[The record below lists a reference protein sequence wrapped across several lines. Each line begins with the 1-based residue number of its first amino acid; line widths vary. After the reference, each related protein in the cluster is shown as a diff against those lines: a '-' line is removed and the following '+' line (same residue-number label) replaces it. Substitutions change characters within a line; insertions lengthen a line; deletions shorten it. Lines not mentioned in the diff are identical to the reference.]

1 MKKSFNVSECIICQR
16 QLDTTVT
23 STENGRQKIIEAA
36 AVQKDQ
42 VLDRLDLV
50 ESNFVYHMNN
60 ASYKSYTLCKTLES
74 IQKSNVTD
82 KQINVVMQV
91 EKMQSHVL
99 RDRCVFY

>member
-1 MKKSFNVSECIICQR
+1 MKKSFNVSKCIICQH

-50 ESNFVYHMNN
+50 ESNFAHHMNN

-82 KQINVVMQV
+82 NQTNQCGDASGKDV
-91 EKMQSHVL
+91 EPCHK
-99 RDRCVFY
+99 R